1 MTEIQLWGFL
11 LSPNARVPQL
21 AKVGDSLLLEY
32 PDGFLDEIPC
42 PESMLGE
49 IVGGLMSAIPGLDV
63 RGVFTEGV

>member
-11 LSPNARVPQL
+11 LSPNAKVHQLVRVD
-21 AKVGDSLLLEY
+21 DSLLLEY
-32 PDGFLDEIPC
+32 PDGFIDEIPC
-42 PESMLGE
+42 PESLVGE